1 MKKIIISLLAFGAF
15 VLSTQAQNS
24 DVKSEFK
31 EVKFGVKG
39 GLNISTF
46 TNFTDISMKPSFH
59 AGVVAEIFINK
70 KLSIQPELIYSKQ
83 GFEYSGFNVGS
94 YVPIYSEYT
103 WRQDYIN
110 VPIMVK
116 YYVVKGFNVQ
126 GGIQFGFLVNSE
138 MEQRG
143 IEVDTKNLVNSFDF
157 GLNFGVGYELPTGVF
172 FDVRYNMGLTNVFNK
187 DFDAFYKYTSGN
199 YSEDVKSEN
208 SVIQFSVGYKF
219 Q

>member
-1 MKKIIISLLAFGAF
+1 MKKILLSILAFGAF
-15 VLSTQAQNS
+15 MLTAQAQTT
-24 DVKSEFK
+24 DVKNESK
-31 EVKFGVKG
+31 DVRFGVKA
-39 GLNISTF
+39 GLNVSTF
-46 TNFTDISMKPSFH
+46 TNFTDISMKPGFH
-59 AGVVAEIFINK
+59 VGAVAEIFINK

-94 YVPIYSEYT
+94 YVPVYTEYT

-116 YYVVKGFNVQ
+116 YYIVKGFNVQ
-126 GGIQFGFLVNSE
+126 GGMQFGFLVNSE

-143 IEVDTKNLVNSFDF
+143 IELDTKSLVNSFDF
-157 GLNFGVGYELPTGVF
+157 GLNFGVGYELPIGVF
-172 FDVRYNMGLTNVFNK
+172 FDMRYNMGLTNVFNK

-208 SVIQFSVGYKF
+208 SVFQLSVGYKF
-219 Q
+219 